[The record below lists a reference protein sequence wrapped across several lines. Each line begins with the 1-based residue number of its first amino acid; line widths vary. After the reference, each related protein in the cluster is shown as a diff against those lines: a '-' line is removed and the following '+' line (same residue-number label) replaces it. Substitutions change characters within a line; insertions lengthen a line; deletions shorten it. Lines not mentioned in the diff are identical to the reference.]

1 MSDFLPIGLGRD
13 GFDNVS
19 HFKEITTS
27 DSIPEQYLQISNT
40 VAKWNASALQDIP
53 VCTNDPSSGQ
63 VLVYNGS
70 EWCPSTLAA
79 GGGGGG
85 GSGGVSGT
93 GTVGRL
99 PSWDSVQTIG
109 NWEPTI
115 PDGNI
120 LRWDSTTFLPEDSGL
135 KPTDSGWNANKIQG
149 VSACP
154 DVPLNGQMFVYNS
167 SIGAWCPSTVIIGGG
182 TIDGTG
188 TTGRIVK
195 WSDSDTIGNWE
206 PTITNGRI
214 LSWDS
219 TNYVPVDSGYSRT
232 DAGWN
237 ADKIQGV
244 SACPTTPSGGQVL
257 VYNSSINAWCP
268 STLIDNVGVTG
279 TGVTNNIVKWN
290 GVNSISDAGFDISL
304 PASDRLLK
312 MTDANTI
319 GDAGFKVTPPTTD
332 GRILKWNNS
341 TGTIQDSGYT
351 PSDAAWNASGINSV
365 SATVPTA
372 ADNNKLFTYS
382 SSLGQYIW
390 TDKILRAESVNIIG
404 QQEGT
409 GNTTNLVVGTS
420 AGGSYIVSG
429 LSTGVFLVVSG
440 NSVVPAF
447 LPDSLL
453 RFYGSINGSFPTKA
467 PPAEIAKNGGEI
479 LYYDITNER
488 YTNTGNVKV
497 VGANNLQAT
506 NVSATG
512 NLVATGTIT
521 ASNISTSATADYVP
535 KAKPSGKIDYTW
547 LEEASID
554 DFAKAG
560 TTNYTAWYAAGLMTG
575 VTLTTFTMTAN
586 RLYAM
591 PLVSPRRGSTIS
603 DIEIYV
609 TTGAVSTS
617 AIMGLYTNG
626 GEADLYPN
634 TLVASAS
641 AELDTTTNSQKRTWN
656 IEYTLNP
663 GQLYWLAVVSNGAP
677 VIRGLSTNQAHYILG
692 TASSANTTW
701 TTHLYATHTY
711 NSSLPSTFPTAG
723 ATAGTGAAPGLFY
736 DFSA

>member
-53 VCTNDPSSGQ
+53 VCTTDPTTGQ

-85 GSGGVSGT
+85 SGGVSGT
-93 GTVGRL
+93 GTAGRI
-99 PSWDSVQTIG
+99 PSWTSVDTIDD
-109 NWEPTI
+109 WEPTI

-135 KPTDSGWNANKIQG
+135 KNTDAGWNASGINGVSACPDVPTNGQVWVYSSSIGAWCPSTLVDNTGVTGTGVTDRIVKWTNTTSVGDAGFGVTLPLSDGKILEFDLATTALIDSGYGRSDAGWNANKIQG

-154 DVPLNGQMFVYNS
+154 DVPTNGQIFVYNS
-167 SIGAWCPSTVIIGGG
+167 SIGAWCPSTLVNNTG
-182 TIDGTG
+182 TIDGNGIAGRLAIWTG
-188 TTGRIVK
+188 
-195 WSDSDTIGNWE
+195 
-206 PTITNGRI
+206 
-214 LSWDS
+214 LSTLS
-219 TNYVPVDSGYSRT
+219 
-232 DAGWN
+232 GWN
-237 ADKIQGV
+237 
-244 SACPTTPSGGQVL
+244 PS
-257 VYNSSINAWCP
+257 I
-268 STLIDNVGVTG
+268 
-279 TGVTNNIVKWN
+279 
-290 GVNSISDAGFDISL
+290 
-304 PASDRLLK
+304 
-312 MTDANTI
+312 
-319 GDAGFKVTPPTTD
+319 TD
-332 GRILKWNNS
+332 GHILEWDTTTSAPVS
-341 TGTIQDSGYT
+341 TGYT
-351 PSDAAWNASGINSV
+351 RTQSAWNASAIDNYPV
-365 SATVPTA
+365 DLPAIVPN
-372 ADNNKLFTYS
+372 ADSILIY
-382 SSLGQYIW
+382 
-390 TDKILRAESVNIIG
+390 DK
-404 QQEGT
+404 
-409 GNTTNLVVGTS
+409 
-420 AGGSYIVSG
+420 
-429 LSTGVFLVVSG
+429 
-440 NSVVPAF
+440 
-447 LPDSLL
+447 
-453 RFYGSINGSFPTKA
+453 
-467 PPAEIAKNGGEI
+467 
-479 LYYDITNER
+479 
-488 YTNTGNVKV
+488 
-497 VGANNLQAT
+497 
-506 NVSATG
+506 
-512 NLVATGTIT
+512 ATGTIT
-521 ASNISTSATADYVP
+521 TDPKIKFTATTTQFTFNQALATSSNLNVSGNINTTGSVIAGNIYETATVSGIP
-535 KAKPSGKIDYTW
+535 RAKSSGKIDYTW

-575 VTLTTFTMTAN
+575 VTLATFTMTAN

-591 PLVSPRRGSTIS
+591 PLVSPRRGSTID

-609 TTGAVSTS
+609 TTGAASTS

-626 GEADLYPN
+626 GESDLYPN

-641 AELDTTTNSQKRTWN
+641 AELDTTTTAQKRTWN
-656 IEYTLNP
+656 IAYTLNP